1 MRKFQFSIWLFRL
14 FRNACEK
21 QHFCRKVC
29 NANFWDLGSTM
40 FGEPKQRWVKGLNE
54 VSLDHRYKHFDAI
67 LGEVFIFSSI
77 FLFFWAPQNKGNLY
91 SDQAFQGYAVYRG
104 SILVWLVLVRLRSP
118 TSPNKNSSYRRCPYN
133 PWRKTNFQHNV
144 SIKRNI
150 IIRIYNRQMFLSI
163 ET

>member
-21 QHFCRKVC
+21 QHFYRKVC
-29 NANFWDLGSTM
+29 NANFRD
-40 FGEPKQRWVKGLNE
+40 
-54 VSLDHRYKHFDAI
+54 KHFDAI

-77 FLFFWAPQNKGNLY
+77 FFVLLWAPQNKGNLY

-133 PWRKTNFQHNV
+133 PWHKTYLQHNV

-150 IIRIYNRQMFLSI
+150 IIWIYTRQMFLSI